1 MNSIPFF
8 DLLPLWIIY
17 LCIVFIILISIW
29 LGIRFARWRKKR
41 IGIEEDAPINTIVGA
56 TLGLLAFILAFT
68 FGMTTSR
75 YDARKH
81 FLLDEVNAIETTW
94 LRAGLIPEPHQ
105 EEVRQLLLTYVDLR
119 VQIANNQ
126 VGMKEAIA
134 QSTRIQHQIWDQTV
148 ALVEMDH
155 KNPAIITLF
164 TNSVNNLFDLQ
175 TKRIS
180 VTMIDRIPPLIWMA
194 LFALVVLA
202 MFAVG
207 YLLGKMKKD
216 NWLLI
221 LVLSMAFSAVILII
235 VDLDIAKGTISLNQQ
250 SMFDL
255 QQRLTTN

>member
-1 MNSIPFF
+1 
-8 DLLPLWIIY
+8 
-17 LCIVFIILISIW
+17 
-29 LGIRFARWRKKR
+29 
-41 IGIEEDAPINTIVGA
+41 
-56 TLGLLAFILAFT
+56 
-68 FGMTTSR
+68 MTTSR